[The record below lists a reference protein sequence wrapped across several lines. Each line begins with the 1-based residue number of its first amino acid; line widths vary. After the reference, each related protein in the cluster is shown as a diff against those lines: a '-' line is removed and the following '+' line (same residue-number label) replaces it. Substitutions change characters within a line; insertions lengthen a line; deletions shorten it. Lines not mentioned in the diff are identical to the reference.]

1 VSDAS
6 NVGNCA
12 PNCQLNLASQVVNV
26 EGKVYTQAVGTA
38 SGTAIN
44 FGVVRVGDTVSAR
57 NITVNNTAAVTALN
71 DTLQGNLSGVGGAF
85 SGNGSTGPI
94 SAQAAGLFSV
104 GLNTSTAG
112 VFNSNGTVGFS
123 SHNADMADVSA
134 GANAAVTLAAQVNNL
149 ANGEFD
155 QTGGSGSL
163 SHTGTTYVLDLGNV
177 VLGNSVGAQLH
188 LANAV
193 AGPADELSG
202 SFDLSAA
209 DDFGFSGWNP
219 LAFLAAGQAG
229 GAMSINWLAGA
240 LGQFSDT
247 ITFFGLGTNASDTAG
262 LAQQRQL
269 IIRANVIS
277 GSTGGDVPEPGTLTL
292 LLAAAAAGW
301 AARAGRKA
309 VVQ

>member
-1 VSDAS
+1 
-6 NVGNCA
+6 
-12 PNCQLNLASQVVNV
+12 
-26 EGKVYTQAVGTA
+26 
-38 SGTAIN
+38 
-44 FGVVRVGDTVSAR
+44 
-57 NITVNNTAAVTALN
+57 
-71 DTLQGNLSGVGGAF
+71 
-85 SGNGSTGPI
+85 
-94 SAQAAGLFSV
+94 
-104 GLNTSTAG
+104 
-112 VFNSNGTVGFS
+112 
-123 SHNADMADVSA
+123 
-134 GANAAVTLAAQVNNL
+134 
-149 ANGEFD
+149 
-155 QTGGSGSL
+155 
-163 SHTGTTYVLDLGNV
+163 VLDLGNV